1 MEDYILK
8 FYEKAKK
15 ECAEVEQGF
24 ERFDPKTRK
33 KVIRCFIIMFASCV
47 EMFLTLI
54 IWPKQFWYLLGAV
67 ICVIVSFM
75 LFKIDTK
82 DEKIHLDQYADS
94 YKKKLEILEHVL
106 IKDFDINTREKMEEL
121 INLYQK
127 YVDKKN
133 NDEKKRTRIIWVII
147 SAFAGV
153 LTISF
158 ENMGIIG
165 VDFQG
170 WIYLASV
177 LLILVAATSI
187 WIYSYSLFGSLKG
200 KYEMMIKDI
209 RELLLIKY

>member
-1 MEDYILK
+1 MASENS
-8 FYEKAKK
+8 
-15 ECAEVEQGF
+15 
-24 ERFDPKTRK
+24 RSKTEWR
-33 KVIRCFIIMFASCV
+33 
-47 EMFLTLI
+47 
-54 IWPKQFWYLLGAV
+54 PLG
-67 ICVIVSFM
+67 IVNCS
-75 LFKIDTK
+75 
-82 DEKIHLDQYADS
+82 
-94 YKKKLEILEHVL
+94 
-106 IKDFDINTREKMEEL
+106 
-121 INLYQK
+121 
-127 YVDKKN
+127 
-133 NDEKKRTRIIWVII
+133 
-147 SAFAGV
+147 V